1 MKGYMNTPYTLCK
14 AIVIAAFAVF
24 AVACILG
31 CRATGNAT
39 AAGVKEQVG
48 TVLLIAYENGGKEAV
63 SNRIDQLVAEGKLT
77 AEQAT
82 RLQTLVDIACERL
95 IADLVQGEV
104 GGGLNATTNAAP
116 AKGSVDLAPSGAST
130 DGGGG
135 TTGGAEGA
143 ASS

>member
-14 AIVIAAFAVF
+14 VIVIAAFAVL

-31 CRATGNAT
+31 CRATGSAM
-39 AAGVKEQVG
+39 AKGVKEQVG
-48 TVLLIAYENGGKEAV
+48 AVLLIAYENGGKEAV

-95 IADLVQGEV
+95 IADLVQEGV
-104 GGGLNATTNAAP
+104 GTNATTNAAP
-116 AKGSVDLAPSGAST
+116 AEGSVDLAPSGAST

-135 TTGGAEGA
+135 ETGDAGSA